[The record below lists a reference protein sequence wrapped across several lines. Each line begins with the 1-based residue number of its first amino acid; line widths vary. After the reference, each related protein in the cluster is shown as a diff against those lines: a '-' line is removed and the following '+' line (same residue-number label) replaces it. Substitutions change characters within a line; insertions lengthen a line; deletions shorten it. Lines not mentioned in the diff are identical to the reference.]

1 MRDYK
6 KKVRR
11 ARIFSDKDKVELV
24 GYDISQVAALF
35 GVGES
40 TIYRWMNKLESFPKG
55 VKAPGGRIWSANS
68 LRYYLDQCEPT
79 QKSLRAAARMTRLQR
94 GVA

>member
-1 MRDYK
+1 MKEYK
-6 KKVRR
+6 KKIR
-11 ARIFSDKDKVELV
+11 AHRIFSDKERSELV